1 VNATQ
6 KIINGAVVA
15 VGTALAIITW
25 PLSMP
30 LYVALVAFALRSRE
44 MIK

>member
-1 VNATQ
+1 VIATQ
-6 KIINGAVVA
+6 KIINGAIVM
-15 VGTALAIITW
+15 VGTTLAIITW

-30 LYVALVAFALRSRE
+30 LYVVLVAFALRSRE